1 MLKLLLDNGADTE
14 VKDGSGR
21 TALSHAA
28 VSGRP
33 DVAACLLDRG
43 ADLEA
48 MDNTGKTPLVTA
60 VKSGKVDV
68 VRLFLRR
75 GANIDARVKGR
86 GVKDFV
92 QHEACRSV
100 LDEEAECLQR
110 WHRRRTL
117 VLWRQ

>member
-1 MLKLLLDNGADTE
+1 MRLLREGADINWQGDGHGTALIWVVWNRELSMLKLLLDNGADTE

-48 MDNTGKTPLVTA
+48 MDN
-60 VKSGKVDV
+60 
-68 VRLFLRR
+68 
-75 GANIDARVKGR
+75 GR